1 MGCYKYGYPSGDS
14 PRTHL
19 VLDLVRVSPAG
30 KKLSTY
36 PVPSGWIP
44 GTVPELSSLAKSIPH
59 EKEEPE
65 KKLP

>member
-1 MGCYKYGYPSGDS
+1 
-14 PRTHL
+14 
-19 VLDLVRVSPAG
+19 VSPAG
-30 KKLSTY
+30 KKSSTY